1 MQRPLVRRLMES
13 IEKRSTELGLVIDR
27 RKEAE
32 HLSEIT
38 VFVTT
43 LVMNHLA
50 RGKAFQ
56 A

>member
-1 MQRPLVRRLMES
+1 MES
-13 IEKRSTELGLVIDR
+13 IENRSTELGLRIDAR
-27 RKEAE
+27 REAE
-32 HLSEIT
+32 HLLEIT

-50 RGKAFQ
+50 RGKSFQ